1 LNIAEFPVAVQFLF
15 APHRYKVLWG
25 GRGAAKSWAIARAL
39 LLMGAQKP
47 LRILC
52 ARETQKS
59 IADSVH
65 KLLCDQ
71 ISALG
76 LQERYRIERARIIG
90 TNGTE
95 FVFAG
100 LKHDPHSL
108 KSYEAIDIVWI
119 EEAQN
124 VSDSSWA
131 ILIPTI
137 RKPGS
142 EIWISFN
149 PILETDATYRRF
161 VASPPPTAKVVKLTW
176 RDNPWFPETLREE
189 LEHLKATDAAAYSHV
204 WEGTCVSIVDGAIYA
219 AELRAVDAGERI
231 TRVPYDPTRPVHT
244 AWDLGWGDAMAI
256 WFVQATGREYH
267 VIDYLEG
274 NQKPLQHYIAAMQAR
289 GYVYGTDY
297 LPHDARAHELGT
309 GRSIEE
315 MLRAAG
321 RTVYIV
327 PRLSIADGIA
337 AARSIFP
344 LCWFDRERTKD
355 GIQALRHY
363 RYVKDETLG
372 IAKREPLHDWSS
384 NGSDAF
390 RYLAVSIRQPE
401 IERRE
406 IRELRMFDDSS
417 DDAWMA

>member
-1 LNIAEFPVAVQFLF
+1 
-15 APHRYKVLWG
+15 
-25 GRGAAKSWAIARAL
+25 
-39 LLMGAQKP
+39 
-47 LRILC
+47 
-52 ARETQKS
+52 
-59 IADSVH
+59 
-65 KLLCDQ
+65 
-71 ISALG
+71 
-76 LQERYRIERARIIG
+76 
-90 TNGTE
+90 
-95 FVFAG
+95 
-100 LKHDPHSL
+100 
-108 KSYEAIDIVWI
+108 
-119 EEAQN
+119 
-124 VSDSSWA
+124 
-131 ILIPTI
+131 
-137 RKPGS
+137 
-142 EIWISFN
+142 
-149 PILETDATYRRF
+149 
-161 VASPPPTAKVVKLTW
+161 
-176 RDNPWFPETLREE
+176 
-189 LEHLKATDAAAYSHV
+189 
-204 WEGTCVSIVDGAIYA
+204 
-219 AELRAVDAGERI
+219 
-231 TRVPYDPTRPVHT
+231 
-244 AWDLGWGDAMAI
+244 
-256 WFVQATGREYH
+256 
-267 VIDYLEG
+267 
-274 NQKPLQHYIAAMQAR
+274 
-289 GYVYGTDY
+289 VYGTDY